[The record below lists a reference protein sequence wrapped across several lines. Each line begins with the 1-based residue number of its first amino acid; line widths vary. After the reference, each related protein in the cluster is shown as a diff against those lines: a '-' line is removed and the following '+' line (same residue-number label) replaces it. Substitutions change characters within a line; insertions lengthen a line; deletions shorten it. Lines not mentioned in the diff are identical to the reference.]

1 MHFNQSHKVCLKIYA
16 KEYVLNTSLIVME
29 KGVDVD

>member
-1 MHFNQSHKVCLKIYA
+1 VCLKIYA